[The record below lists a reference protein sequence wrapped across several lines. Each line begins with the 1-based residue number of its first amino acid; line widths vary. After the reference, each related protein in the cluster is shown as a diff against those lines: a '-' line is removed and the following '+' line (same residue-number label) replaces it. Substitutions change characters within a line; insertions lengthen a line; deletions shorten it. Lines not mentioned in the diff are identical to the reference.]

1 MIQYIFERLNETS
14 TWRGAISLI
23 TGLGVKLRPDL
34 AESIISAGLALM
46 GVINVVRKEK
56 TNAPADTVAPK
67 VS

>member
-1 MIQYIFERLNETS
+1 MIQYITDRLNEPS

-56 TNAPADTVAPK
+56 ANAPAAPVAPK